1 MYYTLFC
8 RFKPPNIALPKQEI
22 EALAAKQNA
31 IMPLQKTFADL
42 CADAKTRIAETTT
55 AAVEKRLADSDF
67 RGVLVDVR
75 EQDEF
80 RAGHLPGARGI
91 GRGILEYHIADEV
104 PDTDTEI
111 VLYCRGGNRSALAA
125 DSLRQMGY
133 TRVSSMMG
141 GFRAWEAENRAQ
153 TTDGEPIVH

>member
-1 MYYTLFC
+1 
-8 RFKPPNIALPKQEI
+8 
-22 EALAAKQNA
+22 
-31 IMPLQKTFADL
+31 MPLQKNFQQL
-42 CADAKTRIAETTT
+42 CDEAKTRIRETTPDEV
-55 AAVEKRLADSDF
+55 AARLADPNWS
-67 RGVLVDVR
+67 GVLIDVR

-104 PDTDTEI
+104 PDTEREI

-133 TRVSSMMG
+133 TNVYSMRG
-141 GFRAWEAENRAQ
+141 GFRVWSEENRALSHQ
-153 TTDGEPIVH
+153 GEPIVH